1 MGFISFLC
9 EAVALIVFVD
19 AISSWFVKN
28 PNGFPRNI
36 TGPITAPLYAPIRAI
51 LKPEKMGGIDI
62 SPLVVIIGLQALA
75 GALPR
80 LMAGGF

>member
-1 MGFISFLC
+1 MGFLVFLF

-28 PNGFPRNI
+28 PNAFPRNI

-51 LKPEKMGGIDI
+51 LKPEKMGGVDL
-62 SPLVVIIGLQALA
+62 SPLVVILGLQALA

-80 LMAGGF
+80 LLVGM